1 MQFPTEDLFAQALGL
16 EKPWRVRDIKF
27 SPTDRRLDLHLD
39 FSAGSTF
46 TCPRC
51 EKPGC
56 KAYDTAEK
64 SWRHLDFFQHQAYLH
79 CRVPRIDCPD
89 CGVQQVT
96 LPWARPGSGFTLL
109 YEALIMILAREM
121 PVKAL
126 SRFLGEHDTRIWRV
140 IQHYVTA
147 ARAKELYWDV
157 QSLGIDETSRR
168 KGHQYVTLFVDFDQ
182 TKVIYATDGKD
193 SNTIGRFSNDFHD
206 HGGDSDAVKEVCCDL
221 SPAFISGIADC
232 FPNARVTFDRFH
244 VMKLMGEAVDRVR
257 REEQRLVVGLKGSRY
272 YWLKNPETLN
282 ARQRQQLQDLSLRHL
297 KTARAYQIR
306 LNLRDFWD
314 QPPELAEDYLQ
325 RWYIWATHSRLYP
338 VIQVARM
345 IKRHWQGILN
355 FTKTRINNGLLEGIN
370 SLVQAARA
378 KARGYRTV
386 EYFITMIY
394 LIAGKLKFPLP
405 T

>member
-1 MQFPTEDLFAQALGL
+1 MLSPTEELFTRALGL
-16 EKPWRVRDIKF
+16 EKPWRVTNIEF

-46 TCPRC
+46 ACPRC
-51 EKPGC
+51 SKQDC
-56 KAYDTAEK
+56 KAYDTSDK

-79 CRVPRIDCPD
+79 CRVPRITCPD
-89 CGVQQVT
+89 CGIQQVK

-109 YEALIMILAREM
+109 YEALIMALAREM

-126 SRFLGEHDTRIWRV
+126 SRLLGEHDTRIWRV
-140 IQHYVTA
+140 IQHYVKE
-147 ARAKELYWDV
+147 ARAKELFFEV
-157 QSLGIDETSRR
+157 QRLGIDETSRR
-168 KGHQYVTLFVDFDQ
+168 KGHQYVTLFVDLDQ
-182 TKVIYATDGKD
+182 SKVIYVTEGKD
-193 SNTIGRFSNDFHD
+193 ANTIGRFSNEFHD
-206 HGGDSDAVKEVCCDL
+206 HGGDSDAVKDICCDL
-221 SPAFISGIADC
+221 SPAFIFGVEEC
-232 FPNARVTFDRFH
+232 FPNAKITFDRFH

-257 REEQRLVVGLKGSRY
+257 REEQRQIVGLKGSRY
-272 YWLKNPETLN
+272 CWLKNPETLN
-282 ARQRQQLQDLSLRHL
+282 ARQRQILQDLSQRNL

-314 QPPELAEDYLQ
+314 HPPDLAEDYLQ
-325 RWYIWATHSRLYP
+325 KWYVWATHSRLNP

-345 IKRHWQGILN
+345 IKRHWQGIMN

-370 SLVQAARA
+370 SLVQAART

-386 EYFITMIY
+386 KYFITMIY
-394 LIAGKLKFPLP
+394 LIAGKLKYSLP